1 MRKKVK
7 GKLYFLARDA
17 KSRMKNFNKERSIFE
32 QVPYARAC
40 FSVKEQELYDRVCK
54 MLSRDEVVI
63 NPIRE
68 LMDNK
73 YYNSLSVE
81 GKQRYIIELSEKYK
95 EMKNRYEREREQFA
109 VSGAY

>member
-1 MRKKVK
+1 MKKKVK

-17 KSRMKNFNKERSIFE
+17 KSRMKNYNKERSIFE

-40 FSVKEQELYDRVCK
+40 FSVKEQELYSKVCRI
-54 MLSRDEVVI
+54 LSREEVVV
-63 NPIRE
+63 NPIKE

-73 YYNSLSVE
+73 YYNSLTME

-95 EMKNRYEREREQFA
+95 ELKNRYEREHEMYA
-109 VSGAY
+109 VSSF